1 MHAGQFLKNLS
12 LPDSFG
18 RFWGQFLQ
26 GLPDSFGIFWD
37 NFYRACQTVLEYF
50 GTIFTGPARRTDRVR
65 NVSMMLKSN
74 LIAKFFAY
82 NTPKGVQRLCRE
94 IFYSIFLLFLFALN
108 DFKTQ

>member
-50 GTIFTGPARRTDRVR
+50 GTIFTGPARQFW
-65 NVSMMLKSN
+65 NIL
-74 LIAKFFAY
+74 
-82 NTPKGVQRLCRE
+82 GQ
-94 IFYSIFLLFLFALN
+94 FLQGLPDERIVFEMF
-108 DFKTQ
+108 Q